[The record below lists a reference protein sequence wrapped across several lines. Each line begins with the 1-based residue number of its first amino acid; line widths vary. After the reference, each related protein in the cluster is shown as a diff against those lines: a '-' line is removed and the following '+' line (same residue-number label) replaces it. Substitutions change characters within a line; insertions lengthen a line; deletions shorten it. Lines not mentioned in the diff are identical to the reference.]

1 MEEKTKIQLKLKDDN
16 RLEKRV
22 SSDRLFEL
30 EKWFRKRYNFSSNT
44 DIEIS
49 LAFSDNDFIEE
60 TITLR
65 VVVKTK
71 LFVDENG
78 KVN

>member
-1 MEEKTKIQLKLKDDN
+1 MEDKTKINLKIKDDN
-16 RLEKRV
+16 RLERRV

-30 EKWFRKRYNFSSNT
+30 EKWFRSRYNLLSNT

-71 LFVDENG
+71 LFIDENG